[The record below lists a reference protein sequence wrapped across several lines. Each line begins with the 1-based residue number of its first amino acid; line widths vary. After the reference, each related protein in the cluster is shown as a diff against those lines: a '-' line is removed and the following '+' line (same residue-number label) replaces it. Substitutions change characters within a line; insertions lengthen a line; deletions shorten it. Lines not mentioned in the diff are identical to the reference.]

1 MGGRDCERIERGA
14 GLNMS
19 VRGIRGAIT
28 VEQNE
33 ENEILEAT
41 IELLRDI
48 VDQNQIVPERIAS
61 VFVTVTQDLDA
72 TFPARAIRQMS
83 GWELVPL
90 MCSIEV
96 PVKGSLEK
104 CIRLMVL
111 VNTEVAQDEVRHVYL
126 NGARVLRPDL
136 SSEGK

>member
-1 MGGRDCERIERGA
+1 
-14 GLNMS
+14 MS

>member
-1 MGGRDCERIERGA
+1 
-14 GLNMS
+14 MS

-33 ENEILEAT
+33 EQPILDAT
-41 IELLRDI
+41 IELLNGI
-48 VDQNQIVPERIAS
+48 VEVNSFEPEDIAS

-72 TFPARAIRQMS
+72 TFPARAIRQMA

-90 MCSIEV
+90 MCSVEV

-111 VNTEVAQDEVRHVYL
+111 VNTEVGQKDVRHVYL
-126 NGARVLRPDL
+126 NRAQVLRPDL
-136 SSEGK
+136 VGK

>member
-1 MGGRDCERIERGA
+1 
-14 GLNMS
+14 MS

-28 VEQNE
+28 VEVNE
-33 ENEILEAT
+33 VGPILDAT
-41 IELLRDI
+41 IELLNGI
-48 VDQNQIVPERIAS
+48 IEVNHFAPEDIAS

-72 TFPARAIRQMS
+72 TFPARAIRQME

-90 MCSIEV
+90 MCSLEV

-111 VNTEVAQDEVRHVYL
+111 VNTDVAQKDIRHVYL
-126 NGARVLRPDL
+126 NRATALRPDL
-136 SSEGK
+136 AAK